1 MLRITVGRGNE
12 DYTSIQEAVN
22 AIPYEF
28 SAEIEVHEGVYR
40 EKLFSDKKDL
50 TIRGIGDVKI
60 IWADGAR
67 EILDR
72 GIKRGTFR
80 SYTAFFSGEHLHLEN
95 LEIVNEAGEGDVVG
109 QGIALYLDVSDS
121 HLQNLRIIG
130 HQDTLFL
137 APLPDEER
145 EKGGFYGPRY
155 LLPRKRCRS
164 IIRDSYIEGTVDFI
178 FGGGDALFENC
189 EIKSIGKGYVTAPS
203 GKKDWTGFVF
213 VSCRFT
219 SESSVDAESVYLMR
233 PWRSTGKSLF
243 HSCHIGKHIAGDGFS
258 PWKGLEREEDECTFL
273 LSDCHFEKKVEI
285 SEKHIMQAG
294 EAELAV
300 SSFDA

>member
-1 MLRITVGRGNE
+1 MLRITVGKDDE
-12 DYTSIQEAVN
+12 DYFRIQDAINAV
-22 AIPYEF
+22 PYGME
-28 SAEIEVHEGVYR
+28 AEIIVSDGIYHEKV
-40 EKLFSDKKDL
+40 FSDKMDL
-50 TIRGIGDVKI
+50 TIRGEGNVYIVNS
-60 IWADGAR
+60 DGAH
-67 EILDR
+67 EIVER
-72 GIKRGTFR
+72 GMKRGTFR
-80 SYTAFFSGEHLHLEN
+80 TYTAFFSGSRLRLEN
-95 LEIVNEAGEGDVVG
+95 LTIVNGAGSGRDVG
-109 QGIALYLDVSDS
+109 QAVALYLDADESELSKVRIVS
-121 HLQNLRIIG
+121 

-137 APLPDEER
+137 APLPDKER
-145 EKGGFYGPRY
+145 EKGGFYGPRH
-155 LLPRKRCRS
+155 LAPRKRTRS
-164 IIRDSYIEGTVDFI
+164 IFHDCYIAGSVDFI

-285 SEKHIMQAG
+285 SEKHIMKAG
-294 EAELAV
+294 DAELAV
-300 SSFDA
+300 SFFDA

>member
-1 MLRITVGRGNE
+1 MLVITVGRNDE
-12 DYTSIQEAVN
+12 DYTSIQEAIN
-22 AIPYEF
+22 AVPYGMK
-28 SAEIEVHEGVYR
+28 AEILISEGFYSG
-40 EKLFSDKKDL
+40 KLFSEKADL
-50 TIRGIGDVKI
+50 TIRGLGNVVIACSECGY
-60 IWADGAR
+60 

-72 GIKRGTFR
+72 GRKRGTFR
-80 SYTAFFSGEHLHLEN
+80 SYTAFFGGERIHLEN
-95 LEIVNEAGEGDVVG
+95 LTIMNGAGDGRDAG
-109 QGIALYLDVSDS
+109 QAIALYLDASEAELSSVR
-121 HLQNLRIIG
+121 LLG

-213 VSCRFT
+213 VSCRFA

-285 SEKHIMQAG
+285 SEKHIMKAG